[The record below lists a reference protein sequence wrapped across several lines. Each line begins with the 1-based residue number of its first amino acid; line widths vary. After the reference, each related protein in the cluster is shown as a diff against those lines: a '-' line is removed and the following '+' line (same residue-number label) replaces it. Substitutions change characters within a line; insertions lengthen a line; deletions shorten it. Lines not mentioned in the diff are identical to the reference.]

1 MDGYI
6 EKLLWLDKEM
16 DAVKRQVNELT
27 AQEKS
32 LERQKV
38 LVWNRIRSECAARGK
53 CFEDY
58 AASAFRDRGG

>member
-6 EKLLWLDKEM
+6 EKLLWLDREM

-27 AQEKS
+27 LQEKS

-38 LVWNRIRSECAARGK
+38 LVWNRIRSECASQGK
-53 CFEDY
+53 RFEDY
-58 AASAFRDRGG
+58 AASAFEDKGG